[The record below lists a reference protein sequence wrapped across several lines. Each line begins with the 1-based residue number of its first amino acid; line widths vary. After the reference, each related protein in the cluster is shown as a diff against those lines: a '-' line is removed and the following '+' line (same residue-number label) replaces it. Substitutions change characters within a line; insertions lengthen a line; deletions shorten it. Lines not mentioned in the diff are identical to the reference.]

1 MNKLPFFRLSASLN
15 VYSPKTKQIFLSNAF
30 MNNLPSFLP
39 LEHARHVMSCSGLI
53 RPRKI
58 LSVLIIKCE
67 NNDYQ
72 MVILFIWLSKSGV
85 NRRRNRGWNNY
96 DGVFAKFM
104 SSVPFPLKDV
114 NTVTYYPSDTDYLF
128 LYNQML
134 TSEIR
139 EYKCILLA
147 LFPSSNKFPSHS
159 YVIKKFKSLPS
170 TWLRPSFNTKKKE
183 NS

>member
-15 VYSPKTKQIFLSNAF
+15 LYSPKTKQILLSNAF

-39 LEHARHVMSCSGLI
+39 LEHARRVMSCSGLL

-72 MVILFIWLSKSGV
+72 MIFPFIWLSKSG
-85 NRRRNRGWNNY
+85 
-96 DGVFAKFM
+96 DGETEAGTIM
-104 SSVPFPLKDV
+104 TEYLPNLWVPSHFHLKMF
-114 NTVTYYPSDTDYLF
+114 NTVTYYPSATDYLF
-128 LYNQML
+128 LYNQTL

-139 EYKCILLA
+139 EYKCISLA

-159 YVIKKFKSLPS
+159 YVIKKFNRCPRLDSDRL
-170 TWLRPSFNTKKKE
+170 LILKKKE

>member
-15 VYSPKTKQIFLSNAF
+15 LYSPKTKQILLSNAF

-39 LEHARHVMSCSGLI
+39 LEHARHVMSCSGLR

-58 LSVLIIKCE
+58 LSVLIIKVKTTIIKWLSYLS
-67 NNDYQ
+67 DYQ
-72 MVILFIWLSKSGV
+72 NMVLI
-85 NRRRNRGWNNY
+85 
-96 DGVFAKFM
+96 DGETEAGTIM
-104 SSVPFPLKDV
+104 TEYLPNLWVPSHFRFKMF
-114 NTVTYYPSDTDYLF
+114 NTVTYYPSDTNYLF

-139 EYKCILLA
+139 EYKCISLA

-159 YVIKKFKSLPS
+159 YVIKSLIAALDL
-170 TWLRPSFNTKKKE
+170 TQTVF
-183 NS
+183 